1 MSLIIEGLLARAFS
15 MSHEPTLTVWMYY
28 FGLFILCSTE
38 SHRGRIVCASIAYE
52 TGKQR
57 AHGCSLCISLKIYA
71 HSSVVLVVAVHST

>member
-1 MSLIIEGLLARAFS
+1 

-52 TGKQR
+52 TREATRTWLCSPLHFSKKLR
-57 AHGCSLCISLKIYA
+57 AFIGGGGGRRRP
-71 HSSVVLVVAVHST
+71 

>member
-1 MSLIIEGLLARAFS
+1 
-15 MSHEPTLTVWMYY
+15 MYY

-57 AHGCSLCISLKIYA
+57 AHGWLSLHFSKKLRAFIGGGGGRRRP
-71 HSSVVLVVAVHST
+71 